1 MPRRFCRGTHGA
13 AHYRAALMPSLLREH
28 RELVPDGTM
37 PSVEI
42 PKRRVHL
49 HAKTYILILLMVLL
63 NPVSNILLK
72 KGMDQVGPMVSW
84 APSNVARFFVHA
96 LTTGAIWLAIACL
109 LAFFVSYLLVLSW
122 ADYTFVQ
129 PSAALSNGLTALLAL
144 LVLHEFISPIRWVG
158 IACICCGVFVVGR
171 THPQTTEQH

>member
-1 MPRRFCRGTHGA
+1 MPRRFCGGTDGTSDD
-13 AHYRAALMPSLLREH
+13 RATLMANLLCDEREP
-28 RELVPDGTM
+28 VPDGTT
-37 PSVEI
+37 PALEK
-42 PKRRVHL
+42 PKRRIHL
-49 HAKTYILILLMVLL
+49 HVKTYILIFVMVLL

-84 APSNVARFFVHA
+84 APTNVATFFVHA
-96 LTTGAIWLAIACL
+96 FTTGTIWLAITCL
-109 LAFFVSYLLVLSW
+109 MGFFVAYLLVLSW

-158 IACICCGVFVVGR
+158 ILLICSGVFVVGH
-171 THPQTTEQH
+171 THPQTTEQN